1 MAETLSA
8 STQKLRIRLVCA
20 EEEVASQDQAF
31 CYGAVAIEESIEIDS
46 IGRGGAIRTPDPLR
60 PRQ

>member
-46 IGRGGAIRTPDPLR
+46 IGRGGAI
-60 PRQ
+60 